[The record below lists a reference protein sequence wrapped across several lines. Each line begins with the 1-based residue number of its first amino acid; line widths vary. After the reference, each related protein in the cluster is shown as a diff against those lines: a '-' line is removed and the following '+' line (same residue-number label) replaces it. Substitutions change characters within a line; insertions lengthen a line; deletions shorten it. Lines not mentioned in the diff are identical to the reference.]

1 MSDLDDVRQLVN
13 KLYAALN
20 IGEHQLAKERE
31 IIQEIED
38 IRHQLIPLEKV
49 MLLLFFF
56 YFHSFHFCIHYF
68 SIYLQIDNGILILK
82 RLLLYSEFYVFNKML
97 LTIIRV
103 ISFLLINPLM
113 SELCFPLL
121 FEI

>member
-49 MLLLFFF
+49 MLLLF
-56 YFHSFHFCIHYF
+56 SFI
-68 SIYLQIDNGILILK
+68 S
-82 RLLLYSEFYVFNKML
+82 LLYSLFFN
-97 LTIIRV
+97 
-103 ISFLLINPLM
+103 
-113 SELCFPLL
+113 L
-121 FEI
+121 FTDW